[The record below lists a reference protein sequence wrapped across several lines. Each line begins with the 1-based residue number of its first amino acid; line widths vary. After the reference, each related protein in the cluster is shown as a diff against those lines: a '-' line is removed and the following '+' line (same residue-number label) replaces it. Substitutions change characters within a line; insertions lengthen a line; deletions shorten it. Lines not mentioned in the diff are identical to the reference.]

1 MIEEAPSSVI
11 DDKLR
16 EQMGSIAVKAAKSV
30 GYSNAGTVE
39 FILDKDRNF
48 YFIEMNTRVQ
58 VEHGVSELVTNV
70 DIIKEQIR
78 IAAKEKLS
86 LTQDM
91 INIKGYAIEVRI
103 NAEDPENNFRPSPG
117 TVTNLHFP
125 GGNGVRVDSAL
136 YTGYKVQPYYDSLI
150 AKLMV
155 IGKNRDE
162 AISKMRSALSEFV
175 VDGIKTNI
183 DFQYSILYED
193 DYINN
198 NIDTG
203 FVEKIM
209 R

>member
-1 MIEEAPSSVI
+1 M
-11 DDKLR
+11 
-16 EQMGSIAVKAAKSV
+16 
-30 GYSNAGTVE
+30 
-39 FILDKDRNF
+39 
-48 YFIEMNTRVQ
+48 
-58 VEHGVSELVTNV
+58 
-70 DIIKEQIR
+70 
-78 IAAKEKLS
+78 
-86 LTQDM
+86 
-91 INIKGYAIEVRI
+91 
-103 NAEDPENNFRPSPG
+103 
-117 TVTNLHFP
+117 HFP